1 MSPATPRSEQEARV
15 AYPIEPVPR
24 PGKRTDD
31 WLPPHGCRGRPARRA
46 AQRIRIARP
55 RPRDDARERTTRNQ
69 AARTRPFMLRQLR
82 SGAQAI
88 LCRGGR
94 RPGRARRRCR
104 VQTVGI
110 VAQPGGIPDGLA
122 LAAAAGDRVT
132 GIALVAALAPVHET
146 GAERNPV
153 GPMRP
158 VFRVARQ
165 APWLLHPMFNAYA
178 RQARRDPEATAFS
191 HAPELRDADRA
202 FLPYLAD
209 RATTSQSFTGNR
221 DLTCCARARDTD
233 ACTAVGAQARQH
245 HGARRALGEGT

>member
-1 MSPATPRSEQEARV
+1 MAEDLV
-15 AYPIEPVPR
+15 ALVD
-24 PGKRTDD
+24 GAGFKR
-31 WLPPHGCRGRPARRA
+31 
-46 AQRIRIARP
+46 
-55 RPRDDARERTTRNQ
+55 
-69 AARTRPFMLRQLR
+69 F
-82 SGAQAI
+82 
-88 LCRGGR
+88 
-94 RPGRARRRCR
+94 
-104 VQTVGI
+104 GI

-132 GIALVAALAPVHET
+132 GIALVAALAPVHES

-202 FLPYLAD
+202 FLPHLAD
-209 RATTSQSFTGNR
+209 RATHVTSSPEIVTSPAA
-221 DLTCCARARDTD
+221 L
-233 ACTAVGAQARQH
+233 AQETRMLARQWERRH
-245 HGARRALGEGT
+245 DSITAPVALWARELDPPADAPSSNSDRRRHVPLFGIAAVYPEVLRHAAGG